1 MNAECAQ
8 ILATRAGRR
17 HMLVIPWK
25 NVFFV
30 SAPLVNGCL
39 STGNENR

>member
-25 NVFFV
+25 NVFFA